1 MHIIQDAVWLFSTF
15 CMQFMAASAEEQE
28 ESAALLVDTAV
39 WIKENREKNVV
50 FYELFSD
57 VDGEP
62 IDNVY
67 VGTFLTYVEWRGT
80 NPKGESH
87 VVQSRPEIDR
97 DGNE

>member
-1 MHIIQDAVWLFSTF
+1 MHIIQDAIWLFSAF
-15 CMQFMAASAEEQE
+15 CMQFTAASAEEQE
-28 ESAALLVDTAV
+28 ESAALLMDTAA
-39 WIKENREKNVV
+39 WIKENRDKNVV
-50 FYELFSD
+50 FYELFSN

-62 IDNVY
+62 IDNVH

-87 VVQSRPEIDR
+87 VVQSGTEVDR